1 VKSGFVE
8 KLIGRLGKIGPE
20 DVQNYFLRLAQEKGF
35 LETVFN
41 SIQEGIIVTD
51 SKGQITYLNDAAC
64 QLFGLEPDDSLGK
77 RLDERVR
84 GLDWNALSREGAV
97 SRDMEIFY
105 PANRFINFYS
115 VPLIIERQSS
125 DDKIEPEPDRPNISG
140 EQVGHAIILRDITE
154 TRRSEQQTLESERL
168 NALTLL
174 AAGVAHEIGNP
185 LNSLNIHL
193 QLIEREARKLDGAKR
208 AALQESVEVAR
219 AEVNRLDSIITQ
231 FLRAIRPTRP
241 QLRPDNINSIVEES
255 VRFFAPE
262 IKDRDVVVEQELR
275 SDLPL
280 LELDRDQM
288 KQAFYNVIKNSF
300 EAMKARGI
308 LRIRTDKD
316 DSHVIV
322 RFSDTGG
329 GISAENLSRVF
340 EPYFTTKTSGTG
352 LGLLIVRR
360 IVREHGGELSIESS
374 EGKGL
379 SLTIRLPYTD
389 RRVRMLEA
397 GDSKSSG
404 N

>member
-1 VKSGFVE
+1 MKAGFVE

-20 DVQNYFLRLAQEKGF
+20 DVQNYFLQLAQEKGF

-51 SKGQITYLNDAAC
+51 SKGRITYLNDAAC
-64 QLFGLEPDDSLGK
+64 NLFGLEPEDSLGK

-84 GLDWNALSREGAV
+84 GLDWESLSRSEVAV

-105 PANRFINFYS
+105 PANRFINFYI
-115 VPLIIERQSS
+115 VPLLIERQSAG
-125 DDKIEPEPDRPNISG
+125 DKIDIAAEP
-140 EQVGHAIILRDITE
+140 VGHAIILRDITE
-154 TRRSEQQTLESERL
+154 SRRTEQQTIESERL

-193 QLIEREARKLDGAKR
+193 QLIEREAGKIDGAKR
-208 AALQESVEVAR
+208 AKLQESVEVAR
-219 AEVNRLDSIITQ
+219 GEVNRLDSIISQ

-241 QLRPDNINSIVEES
+241 QLRPENVNAIVEET

-262 IKDRDVVVEQELR
+262 IKDRDIVVEQELR

-300 EAMKARGI
+300 EAMKSRGI
-308 LRIRTDKD
+308 LRIRTNLD

-322 RFSDTGG
+322 RFTDSGG

-340 EPYFTTKTSGTG
+340 EPYFTTKSSGTG

-360 IVREHGGELSIESS
+360 IVREHGGEIEIESN
-374 EGKGL
+374 EGKGVRV
-379 SLTIRLPYTD
+379 TMHLPYGD
-389 RRVRMLEA
+389 KRVRMLQDQ
-397 GDSKSSG
+397 GDV
-404 N
+404 